1 MKKITLF
8 VLSIV
13 ALANAASA
21 QTSVNATEFTSNPD
35 KFKGMT
41 ILIDGINLH
50 TKATVTSISV
60 GGPAAVSKGAGSAP
74 SGNNAVAK
82 CNTPHGY
89 KAVDVDFPTNPAF
102 AKCFFM
108 SESQYNSLPPNKDI
122 VKAEIIFKGDQK
134 FGYIITL
141 FKVK

>member
-1 MKKITLF
+1 MKKITLL

-13 ALANAASA
+13 ALSSAASA
-21 QTSVNATEFTSNPD
+21 QTSVNAAEFTSNPD
-35 KFKGMT
+35 KFKGVT
-41 ILIDGINLH
+41 ILIDGVILH
-50 TKATVTSISV
+50 PNTAVPNVSV
-60 GGPAAVSKGAGSAP
+60 GGPAVVSMGVGSAP

-89 KAVDVDFPTNPAF
+89 KAVDVDFPTNPTF

-108 SESQYNSLPPNKDI
+108 SEAQYNSLPPNKDI
-122 VKAEIIFKGDQK
+122 IKAQIIFKGDQK

-141 FKVK
+141 FKLK

>member
-1 MKKITLF
+1 
-8 VLSIV
+8 
-13 ALANAASA
+13 
-21 QTSVNATEFTSNPD
+21 
-35 KFKGMT
+35 MT
-41 ILIDGINLH
+41 ILIDGVNLH
-50 TKATVTSISV
+50 TKATVTGISV
-60 GGPAAVSKGAGSAP
+60 GGPAVVSKGAGSAP

-89 KAVDVDFPTNPAF
+89 KAVDVDFPTNPTF